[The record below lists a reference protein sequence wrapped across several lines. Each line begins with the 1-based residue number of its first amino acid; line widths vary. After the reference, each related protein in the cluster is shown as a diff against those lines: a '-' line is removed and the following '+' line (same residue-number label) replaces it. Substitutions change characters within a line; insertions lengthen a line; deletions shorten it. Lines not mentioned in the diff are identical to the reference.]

1 MGKQR
6 NEMGVTMLELLVVIA
21 IIGVMT
27 SVGVVVA
34 RSLGPEM
41 RLDSAARDI
50 RSAFQK
56 AKLAA
61 VRANADSLV
70 VFNTSSP
77 GSYQACIDS
86 DKDNSCD
93 PGEEVIV
100 QKDFSDYPNISL
112 TSASFSSGVSYIQFN
127 SRGSTGSISGGSIS
141 GISGGTVN
149 CTNARGEMRTIT
161 VTFTGEININ

>member
-1 MGKQR
+1 MGKQQ

-56 AKLAA
+56 AKLSA
-61 VRANADSLV
+61 VKENTDCLV

-77 GSYQACIDS
+77 GSYHACIDS
-86 DKDNSCD
+86 DGDGSCD
-93 PGEEVIV
+93 PGEEVIL
-100 QKDFSDYPNISL
+100 QKNFSDYPNISL
-112 TSASFSSGVSYIQFN
+112 IDAGFSSGNYIRFN
-127 SRGSTGSISGGSIS
+127 SRGSTGSITGWSAGSVDCKNDN
-141 GISGGTVN
+141 GDK
-149 CTNARGEMRTIT
+149 RTIN
-161 VTFTGEININ
+161 VTRTGEIHID